1 MPQWLM
7 DIIIAVAGILIGY
20 FGEHVIHRSKK

>member
-20 FGEHVIHRSKK
+20 FSEHFLHRPKK